1 MSNKKPRYTAE
12 GRRAQAEALHE
23 SIAEQVAA
31 MTDSEQWR
39 RFLDFMG
46 GFHTYS
52 LNNVLLILSQYPTAS
67 RVAGFRAW
75 QQKGRQ
81 VRKGERGIRIF
92 GYGTKK
98 ITGADGEPELD
109 DDGKPKT
116 RAYFPILSVFD
127 VSQTDP
133 IDPDNPEPWRIVHR
147 LDGEDEL
154 GIYDAVTA
162 YLEAEGWT
170 VTLEPIAGDTNGYT
184 TTDGTRRV
192 VIDSELS
199 PAQRAKTALHEA
211 AHVILHSDE
220 SPTEYVAHRGVKE
233 CEAESVAYVLAGML
247 GIDTSDYSIG
257 YVAGWTN
264 GEGDTIRSTAE
275 NVLRAV
281 HILADELIGTA
292 DEAADAA

>member
-1 MSNKKPRYTAE
+1 MTTKKRRYSAE
-12 GRRAQAEALHE
+12 ERRAQAEALHE
-23 SIAEQVAA
+23 SIAEQIAA
-31 MTDSEQWR
+31 FTDSQQWR

-52 LNNVLLILSQYPTAS
+52 LNNALLILSQCPTAS
-67 RVAGFRAW
+67 FVAGFRAW
-75 QQKGRQ
+75 QAKGRQ
-81 VRKGERGIRIF
+81 VRKGEHGIRIS

-116 RAYFPILSVFD
+116 RTYFPILSVFD
-127 VSQTDP
+127 ISQTDP

-147 LDGEDEL
+147 LNGEDEL

-170 VTLEPIAGDTNGYT
+170 VTLEPIAGDSNGYT

-220 SPTEYVAHRGVKE
+220 EPTEHVAHRGVKE

-264 GEGDTIRSTAE
+264 GEVDTIRSTAE

-281 HILADELIGTA
+281 HILADELIGTP